1 MELKTYQFLVSMPV
15 NQGGQIVT
23 NEQGRN
29 PVEAQKIVESRFP
42 NATAVIYRGEAQ
54 DGTDVAGK
62 EKTDQRVDE
71 TEDLSGRSDTV

>member
-15 NQGGQIVT
+15 NEGGQIVT

-42 NATAVIYRGEAQ
+42 NATAVMYRGEA
-54 DGTDVAGK
+54 
-62 EKTDQRVDE
+62 
-71 TEDLSGRSDTV
+71 